1 MIQLPP
7 KKRVPE
13 LKLKKLPVIETVAK
27 RTHSPTLSSVTTMVD
42 GIPIIEYICERP
54 SPIYLDSE
62 GSSPTGEQSVS
73 YFSPEP
79 VRNQFFGTE
88 VRTDVNVA
96 LKKPTRWD
104 SGPRKNFRPEASRKI
119 ATDSNFD
126 LKPR

>member
-13 LKLKKLPVIETVAK
+13 LKLKKLPVTETIPK
-27 RTHSPTLSSVTTMVD
+27 RTHPPGLSAVTTMVD

-54 SPIYLDSE
+54 SPIFLDSS
-62 GSSPTGEQSVS
+62 GSSPSGEQ

-79 VRNQFFGTE
+79 VRSQFFETE
-88 VRTDVNVA
+88 TRTDLNVA

-104 SGPRKNFRPEASRKI
+104 SGPRKNFRPESSRRSV
-119 ATDSNFD
+119 TDSNFD

>member
-1 MIQLPP
+1 MKQLPP

-13 LKLKKLPVIETVAK
+13 LKLKKLPVTEAIPK
-27 RTHSPTLSSVTTMVD
+27 RTTPPALSSVTTMVD

-54 SPIYLDSE
+54 STIFLDS
-62 GSSPTGEQSVS
+62 GPSSPSGEQTVS

-79 VRNQFFGTE
+79 VKNQFFETDA
-88 VRTDVNVA
+88 RTDVNVA

-104 SGPRKNFRPEASRKI
+104 SGPRKSFRPESKKVVA
-119 ATDSNFD
+119 DSNFN